1 MSISGSARL
10 AGVMG
15 WPIAHSRS
23 PRIHGYWLQ
32 EYGIDGAYVPLTI
45 QPEDLADSFRML
57 PRLGFRGWNITLPHK
72 EAALRL
78 VNTVTAAAERIGAVN
93 TVTVQP
99 DGSLSGD
106 NSDAFGFTAHLN
118 QSAPGWPS
126 DRPAVVLGAGGAA
139 RAVCFA
145 LLEAGVPE
153 VRIANRTQARA
164 ESLAT
169 ANGEQARAVPW
180 EKRAAAFAYGVDGF
194 TRRCR
199 GERHCLCAIAD
210 TFVGHRRRARPA
222 HGRWPWHV
230 AAPGAA
236 GLFPVVR
243 AGAYG
248 DRGAL
253 FHYREGYRAVRRSVF
268 IIGLTGSIGMG
279 KSTASAMLEDMGLPI
294 FDADA
299 AVHALMAK
307 GGAAVVA
314 VEEAFPG
321 VVTDDAVSRPELG
334 KRVFGDTAALRRL
347 ERILHPRVGEA
358 ERAFLARV
366 ARRRLGYAVRDVLLF
381 ETGGDKRCDAT
392 IVISAPAHIQRAR
405 VMARP
410 GMTEDRL
417 NQILAKQM
425 PDAQKR
431 QRADYVVPSG
441 LGRRV
446 TRDTLAAVMRD
457 IRSRKGEG
465 LRDHA

>member
-1 MSISGSARL
+1 M
-10 AGVMG
+10 
-15 WPIAHSRS
+15 
-23 PRIHGYWLQ
+23 
-32 EYGIDGAYVPLTI
+32 
-45 QPEDLADSFRML
+45 
-57 PRLGFRGWNITLPHK
+57 
-72 EAALRL
+72 
-78 VNTVTAAAERIGAVN
+78 
-93 TVTVQP
+93 
-99 DGSLSGD
+99 
-106 NSDAFGFTAHLN
+106 
-118 QSAPGWPS
+118 
-126 DRPAVVLGAGGAA
+126 
-139 RAVCFA
+139 
-145 LLEAGVPE
+145 
-153 VRIANRTQARA
+153 
-164 ESLAT
+164 
-169 ANGEQARAVPW
+169 
-180 EKRAAAFAYGVDGF
+180 
-194 TRRCR
+194 
-199 GERHCLCAIAD
+199 
-210 TFVGHRRRARPA
+210 
-222 HGRWPWHV
+222 
-230 AAPGAA
+230 
-236 GLFPVVR
+236 
-243 AGAYG
+243 
-248 DRGAL
+248 
-253 FHYREGYRAVRRSVF
+253 RRSVF

-366 ARRRLGYAVRDVLLF
+366 ARRRLAYAVRDVPLLF

-446 TRDTLAAVMRD
+446 TRDALAAVMRD